1 MDQISRDWFNQLF
14 IWIFEWEGFGY
25 GSLDKLGRITY
36 DFSEIFLI
44 KEVLVVLLFEQ
55 TNCRLVFEVED
66 THDIVIVK
74 GSA

>member
-1 MDQISRDWFNQLF
+1 
-14 IWIFEWEGFGY
+14 
-25 GSLDKLGRITY
+25 
-36 DFSEIFLI
+36 
-44 KEVLVVLLFEQ
+44 LFEQ